1 MAKVADEY
9 FKVHPWKVV
18 EEGFDPSRNA
28 VSESIFSLGNEY
40 MGVRGYFEEG
50 STCEDQLLGSYFNG
64 VYENAREETPA
75 AYKSVVKR
83 SHFMVNAVDWLYTRI
98 SIDGEKLDM
107 NTAKLTG
114 FVRTLDLKT
123 GILTREFTVTTGTG
137 KKVKFEFE
145 RLLNMENSVEGYQK
159 ISAEAVDCSAKLEL
173 TFGLDFNIVHGKKYC
188 FWDEAKKGV
197 EGDVYGIIG
206 STLTTGQRIFSGYT
220 LKIDGSAEV
229 AVKESDKFIGCDTVA
244 ELAAGKP
251 VVFTKSVTNI
261 VEKDPSVDTEDLWT
275 KGVKATAAQ
284 EKDGYEKT
292 LEADKKFW
300 DNVWEN
306 FDVEIEGDNTEKD
319 QQGVRFCIFQLQQT
333 YHGQDP
339 RNNIGAKGLTGEAYS
354 GHAFWDTETCCLP
367 VYLFSNP
374 KAAKNLLE
382 FRYSTLPNAMARAN
396 DLDCKGACYPIATLN
411 GNEACSLWQHASTQF
426 QPSTGVAFGIWH
438 YEKVTGD
445 KEFLYGHGIEMIVQI
460 CRFLASRGQFAQKT
474 GRFGYYGVMGPDEF
488 QVMVNHNC
496 YTNLMAKLTF
506 EYAIEV
512 LKEMK
517 EKAPDKYD
525 ELVKKVGSLDEDEK
539 LWQVCIDKMYIPYDE
554 KTKIFEQHDGFFDLP
569 HIDIHSIPVTDFPLY
584 SHWAYDRI
592 YRNDMIKQPDVL
604 QFIFMHNSMF
614 TMEQKKANYEFYE
627 PKTIHESSLSPSIH
641 SVLAAELDKHEEALN
656 FFGFATR
663 MDLDNYN
670 RNTCEGLHTTSIAAA
685 WVNIVYGFGGMR
697 SDADKL
703 TFNPSIPKTWKKYSF
718 RLVYKDAILVV
729 TVSDKD
735 VEFKV
740 TNNKS
745 LDIRVYGKDITVD
758 GNGVKIALPANKR
771 G

>member
-9 FKVHPWKVV
+9 FKVDPWKVV

-107 NTAKLTG
+107 NTARLAG
-114 FVRTLDLKT
+114 FVRTLDFKT
-123 GILTREFTVTTGTG
+123 GVLTREFTVTTDAG
-137 KKVKFEFE
+137 KSVKFVFE
-145 RLLNMENSVEGYQK
+145 RFLNMENSSEGYQK
-159 ISAEAVDCSAKLEL
+159 ITAEAAGCEADIAI
-173 TFGLDFNIVHGKKYC
+173 TFGLDFNIVHGKKHC

-206 STLTTGQRIFSGYT
+206 RTLTTDQRVFSGYT
-220 LKIDGSAEV
+220 LKIDGDASVVTNEA
-229 AVKESDKFIGCDTVA
+229 DKFIGCDVTA
-244 ELAAGKP
+244 KLAAGKA
-251 VVFTKSVTNI
+251 VTFTKSVSNI
-261 VEKDPSVDTEDLWT
+261 VEKDASVSDDDLWA
-275 KGVKATAAQ
+275 KGVEAVRAQ
-284 EKDGYEKT
+284 AENGYEAALAT
-292 LEADKKFW
+292 DKKFW

-306 FDVEIEGDNTEKD
+306 FDVEIEGENTEKD

-339 RNNIGAKGLTGEAYS
+339 HNNIGAKGLTGEAYS

-438 YEKVTGD
+438 YEKVTDD

-460 CRFLASRGQFAQKT
+460 CRFLASRGQFAQKS

-506 EYAIEV
+506 EYALEV
-512 LKEMK
+512 LKEMQ
-517 EKAPDKYD
+517 EKAQDKYN
-525 ELVKKVGSLDEDEK
+525 ELVEKVGSLDDDMK
-539 LWQVCIDKMYIPYDE
+539 LWQTCIDKMYIPYDE
-554 KTKIFEQHDGFFDLP
+554 ETKIFEQHEGFFDLP

-641 SVLAAELDKHEEALN
+641 SILAAELDKHEEALN

-703 TFNPSIPKTWKKYSF
+703 LFNPSIPKTWKKYSF
-718 RLVYKDAILVV
+718 RLVYRDAILLV
-729 TVSDKD
+729 TVSDSE

-740 TNNKS
+740 TNGKS
-745 LDIRVYGKDITVD
+745 LDIRVYGQDITVD
-758 GNGVKIALPANKR
+758 GSGVKVALPASKR

>member
-9 FKVHPWKVV
+9 FKVDPWKVV
-18 EEGFDPSRNA
+18 EEGFDPARNA

-40 MGVRGYFEEG
+40 MGIRGYFEEG
-50 STCEDQLLGSYFNG
+50 STCEEQLLGSYFNG

-83 SHFMVNAVDWLYTRI
+83 SHFMVNAVDWIYARI

-107 NTAKLTG
+107 NTAKLSG
-114 FVRTLDLKT
+114 FVRTLDFKT
-123 GILTREFTVTTGTG
+123 GILTREFTVTTSAG
-137 KKVKFEFE
+137 KNVKFVFE
-145 RLLNMENSVEGYQK
+145 RFLNMEASAEGYQK
-159 ISAEAVDCSAKLEL
+159 ITAEAVDCDADIAI
-173 TFGLDFNIVHGKKYC
+173 TFGLDFNIVHGKKHC

-197 EGDVYGIIG
+197 EGAVYGIIG
-206 STLTTGQRIFSGYT
+206 KTLTTDQRVFSGYT
-220 LKIDGSAEV
+220 LKIDADASVVTNEA
-229 AVKESDKFIGCDTVA
+229 DKFIGCDVTAKLV
-244 ELAAGKP
+244 AGKA
-251 VVFTKSVTNI
+251 VTFTKSVTNI
-261 VEKDPSVDTEDLWT
+261 VEKDPSVSDADLWA
-275 KGVKATAAQ
+275 KGVAATAAQ
-284 EKDGYEKT
+284 AEDGYAKT
-292 LEADKKFW
+292 LATNDAFW
-300 DNVWEN
+300 SSVWEN
-306 FDVEIEGDNTEKD
+306 FDVEIEGENTEKD

-382 FRYSTLPNAMARAN
+382 FRYSTLPNAMERAK

-438 YEKVTGD
+438 YEKVTDD
-445 KEFLYGHGIEMIVQI
+445 KEFLYGHGAEMLVQI
-460 CRFLASRGQFAQKT
+460 CRFLASRGQFAQKS

-506 EYAIEV
+506 EYTLEV

-517 EKAPDKYD
+517 ENAEDKYN
-525 ELVKKVGSLDEDEK
+525 ELMDKVGALSDDME
-539 LWQVCIDKMYIPYDE
+539 LWQTCIDKMYIPYDE
-554 KTKIFEQHDGFFDLP
+554 ETKIFEQHEGFFDLP

-604 QFIFMHNSMF
+604 QFIFMHSSMF

-641 SVLAAELDKHEEALN
+641 SILAAELDKHEEALN

-718 RLVYKDAILVV
+718 RLVYKDAILL
-729 TVSDKD
+729 VSVGDE

-740 TNNKS
+740 TNGKT
-745 LDIRVYGKDITVD
+745 LDINVYGQDVTVD
-758 GNGVKIALPANKR
+758 GNGVKVALPANKR

>member
-9 FKVHPWKVV
+9 FKVDPWKVV
-18 EEGFDPSRNA
+18 EEGFDPARNA

-40 MGVRGYFEEG
+40 MGIRGYFEEG
-50 STCEDQLLGSYFNG
+50 STCEEQLLGSYFNG

-83 SHFMVNAVDWLYTRI
+83 SHFMVNAVDWIYARI

-107 NTAKLTG
+107 NTAKLSG
-114 FVRTLDLKT
+114 FVRTLDFKT
-123 GILTREFTVTTGTG
+123 GILTREFTVTTSAG
-137 KKVKFEFE
+137 KNVKFVFE
-145 RLLNMENSVEGYQK
+145 RFLNMEESAEGYQK
-159 ISAEAVDCSAKLEL
+159 ITAEAVDCDAEIAI
-173 TFGLDFNIVHGKKYC
+173 TFGLDFNIVHGKKHC

-197 EGDVYGIIG
+197 EGAVYGIIG
-206 STLTTGQRIFSGYT
+206 KTLTTDQRVFSGYT
-220 LKIDGSAEV
+220 LKIDADASVVTNEA
-229 AVKESDKFIGCDTVA
+229 DKFIGCDVTA
-244 ELAAGKP
+244 KLAAGKA
-251 VVFTKSVTNI
+251 VTFTKSVMNI
-261 VEKDPSVDTEDLWT
+261 VEKDSSVSDADLWT
-275 KGVKATAAQ
+275 KGVAATKAQA
-284 EKDGYEKT
+284 EDGYAKALATNDE
-292 LEADKKFW
+292 FW
-300 DNVWEN
+300 SSVWEN
-306 FDVEIEGDNTEKD
+306 FDVEIEGENTEKD

-382 FRYSTLPNAMARAN
+382 FRYSTLPNAMERAH

-438 YEKVTGD
+438 YEKVTDD
-445 KEFLYGHGIEMIVQI
+445 KEFLYGHGAEMLVQI
-460 CRFLASRGQFAQKT
+460 CRFLASRGQFAQKS

-506 EYAIEV
+506 EYTLEV

-517 EKAPDKYD
+517 ADAEDKYN
-525 ELVKKVGSLDEDEK
+525 ELKDKVGCFCDDME
-539 LWQVCIDKMYIPYDE
+539 LWQTCIDKMYIPYDE
-554 KTKIFEQHDGFFDLP
+554 ETKIFEQHEGFFDLP

-604 QFIFMHNSMF
+604 QFIFMHSSMF

-641 SVLAAELDKHEEALN
+641 SILAAELDKHEEALN

-718 RLVYKDAILVV
+718 RLVYKGAILL
-729 TVSDKD
+729 VSVGDE

-740 TNNKS
+740 TNGKT
-745 LDIRVYGKDITVD
+745 LDLCVYGQDVTVD
-758 GNGVKIALPANKR
+758 GNGVKVALPANKR